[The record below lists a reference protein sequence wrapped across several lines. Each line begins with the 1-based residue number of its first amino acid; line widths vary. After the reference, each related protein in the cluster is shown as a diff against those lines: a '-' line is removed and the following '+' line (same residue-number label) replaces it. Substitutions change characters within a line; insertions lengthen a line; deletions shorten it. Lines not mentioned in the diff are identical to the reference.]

1 MVENNV
7 SDSALGKNIKG
18 YRERRGLMLRDL
30 AAKLGISASL
40 LSQIENGKTSPS
52 VSTLKRISDELG
64 TSIGALFGEVAS
76 TDYEPLMKK
85 KNIKF
90 HRHVARG
97 VGLYFLSNLGDFK
110 VMEPLVLQFKGFAST
125 GNEAFKH
132 SGQEFVTV
140 LKGSI
145 EVDLDGKTYILK
157 KGDCI
162 YFDATMQHKFKNRSK
177 GISES
182 LHVTT
187 PPQFS

>member
-1 MVENNV
+1 MAENNV
-7 SDSALGKNIKG
+7 PSSALGRIIKG
-18 YRERRGLMLRDL
+18 YREKRGLMLRDL
-30 AAKLGISASL
+30 AAKLGISASS

-76 TDYEPLMKK
+76 TNFEPLMKK
-85 KNIKF
+85 KNIKV
-90 HRHVARG
+90 HRHVVRG
-97 VGLYFLSNLGDFK
+97 VGLYFLSNPGDFK
-110 VMEPLVLQFKGFAST
+110 VMEPLILQLKGFAST
-125 GNEAFKH
+125 GDPAFQH
-132 SGQEFVTV
+132 SGQEFVIV
-140 LKGSI
+140 LKGSL
-145 EVDLDGKTYILK
+145 EVNLDGKTYILK

-162 YFDATMQHKFKNRSK
+162 YFDATQQHLFKNRSK